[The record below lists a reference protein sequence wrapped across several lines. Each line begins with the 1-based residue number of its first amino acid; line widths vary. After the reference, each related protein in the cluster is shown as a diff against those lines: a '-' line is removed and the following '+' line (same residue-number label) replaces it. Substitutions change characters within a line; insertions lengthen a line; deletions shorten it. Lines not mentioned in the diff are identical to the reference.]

1 MSESNGGSPA
11 PKQRRPRA
19 ATAAGARKTYAEAAL
34 KQGRGFTPDKQ
45 AEYLSCLAKGMR
57 RGEAAAAAEINTATV
72 NAYRKKDPAFQAA
85 EIEAETQ
92 ASEVIES
99 ALWELAR
106 GGHLTAIMFW
116 LQNRAPSRWQDMRR
130 VQKTVTHEGTV
141 THELE
146 AGPALERI
154 QLLQARLTERAA
166 LRSGE
171 LGPPVLDAEVVE
183 EAD

>member
-1 MSESNGGSPA
+1 MTEPTGAPA

-19 ATAAGARKTYAEAAL
+19 ATATGARKTYQEAAL

-45 AEYLSCLAKGMR
+45 AEYLSSLARGMR
-57 RGEAAAAAEINTATV
+57 RGEAAAAADINTATV

-85 EIEAETQ
+85 EVEAETQ

-116 LQNRAPSRWQDMRR
+116 LQNRAPTRWQDMRR

-146 AGPALERI
+146 AGPAMERI
-154 QLLQARLTERAA
+154 AELQRRLTDRAE
-166 LRSGE
+166 LRGE
-171 LGPPVLDAEVVE
+171 LAPPVLDAELVDPE
-183 EAD
+183 DEN

>member
-1 MSESNGGSPA
+1 MTEPTGPA
-11 PKQRRPRA
+11 KPVRRPRA
-19 ATAAGARKTYAEAAL
+19 ATPRGARNTYAEAAL

-45 AEYLSCLAKGMR
+45 AEYLSSLARGMR

-72 NAYRKKDPAFQAA
+72 NAYRKKDPAFAAA
-85 EIEAETQ
+85 EVEAETL

-116 LQNRAPSRWQDMRR
+116 LQNRAPGRWQDMRR

-146 AGPALERI
+146 AGPLLERI
-154 QLLQARLTERAA
+154 QILQSRLTERAA

-171 LGPPVLDAEVVE
+171 LGPPVLDAETVDE
-183 EAD
+183 

>member
-1 MSESNGGSPA
+1 MTDPTGPTDA
-11 PKQRRPRA
+11 AQRKPRA
-19 ATAAGARKTYAEAAL
+19 ATARGARKTYADAAL

-45 AEYLSCLAKGMR
+45 AEYLSSLARGMR
-57 RGEAAAAAEINTATV
+57 RGEAAAAADINTATV
-72 NAYRKKDPAFQAA
+72 NSYRKKDPAFGAA
-85 EIEAETQ
+85 EVEAETQ

-146 AGPALERI
+146 AGPAMERI
-154 QLLQARLTERAA
+154 AALQARLQDRADV
-166 LRSGE
+166 RGE
-171 LGPPVLDAEVVE
+171 LAPPVLDAELVE
-183 EAD
+183 E